1 MQMIMS
7 LKLFEQIMR
16 EKLSSQ
22 PLPANFM
29 HNMRDSGKKAMV
41 IIELTLLKKKVKADA
56 ILIFSVLIGAKN
68 LQVISN

>member
-1 MQMIMS
+1 MQMIMA

-16 EKLSSQ
+16 EKLSSR
-22 PLPANFM
+22 PLLVNFM

-56 ILIFSVLIGAKN
+56 ILIFSVLIGAKSH
-68 LQVISN
+68 QVISN